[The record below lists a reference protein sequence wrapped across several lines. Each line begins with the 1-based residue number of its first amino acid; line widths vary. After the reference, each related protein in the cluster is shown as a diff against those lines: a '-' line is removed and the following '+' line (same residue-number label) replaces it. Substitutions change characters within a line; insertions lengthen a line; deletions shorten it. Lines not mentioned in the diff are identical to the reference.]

1 MAKSH
6 RKRSIAVQRGKNESL
21 LSNDLRPK
29 NGACPFTFSMK
40 RQCASRKRSISVHYS
55 ALSYVIFVC
64 QQRTFSFANKEQI
77 PLLPRTVFLCQQGK
91 FSFANKESFP
101 HVVFEAEENSSVCF
115 PHSAGTECLYNRTNR
130 FNTPYLTQFF
140 KTIVRNMCPIC

>member
-6 RKRSIAVQRGKNESL
+6 RKRSIAVQREKNESL

-77 PLLPRTVFLCQQGK
+77 PLLPRTVFLCQQGM

-101 HVVFEAEENSSVCF
+101 LLTRKVFLMQFLKPRKTQVLVSLIPQEQNACT
-115 PHSAGTECLYNRTNR
+115 TEQIDST
-130 FNTPYLTQFF
+130 
-140 KTIVRNMCPIC
+140 